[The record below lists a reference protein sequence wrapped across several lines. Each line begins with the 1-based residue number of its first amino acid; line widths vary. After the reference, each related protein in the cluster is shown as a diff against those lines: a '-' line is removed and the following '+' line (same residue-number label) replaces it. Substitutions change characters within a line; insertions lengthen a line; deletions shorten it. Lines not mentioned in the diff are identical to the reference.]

1 MGLLFQP
8 VDIKT
13 KKEWVFFFFTNDNI
27 ALGLSELLAKQ
38 TDDLQN
44 RINFN
49 GQFA

>member
-1 MGLLFQP
+1 MG
-8 VDIKT
+8 I
-13 KKEWVFFFFTNDNI
+13 FFFTNDNI